1 MSRFGAGW
9 QRSADAGLFGDG
21 VVVLDGNAVLV
32 LGVLVLLVLLGNR
45 CTSVHCLQARTK
57 T

>member
-1 MSRFGAGW
+1 VSRFGAGW
-9 QRSADAGLFGDG
+9 QSSAGAGLFGDG

-32 LGVLVLLVLLGNR
+32 LGVLVLLGNR